1 MSSKEYDETDGG
13 VEIMQFQDRYHA
25 GNVLGELL
33 STQLDAVTDGIV
45 LGLPRG
51 GVPVAAQVATRLDL
65 PLDVYVARKLGVPG
79 HRELAMGAIA
89 TGGVIVLNDA
99 VIRQFKID
107 TAYIDATVEQE
118 LIELERREREYRD
131 NRPQPDLTGKDV
143 ILVDDGIATGSSM
156 RAAVEATKAAEP
168 NTVIVAVPVA
178 PRSANWE
185 LAPLV
190 DQFFVV
196 TTPDPFEAV
205 GWFYRDFTQ
214 TSDDEVRRLLAS

>member
-1 MSSKEYDETDGG
+1 VSSKEYDETDGG
-13 VEIMQFQDRYHA
+13 VEMMQFQDRYHA
-25 GNVLGELL
+25 GNVLGKLL

-99 VIRQFKID
+99 VIRQFEID
-107 TAYIDATVEQE
+107 TAYIDATVAQE

>member
-13 VEIMQFQDRYHA
+13 VEMMQFQDRYHA
-25 GNVLGELL
+25 GNVLGKLL

-99 VIRQFKID
+99 VIRQFEID
-107 TAYIDATVEQE
+107 TAYIDATVAQE